1 MAKYTMLEY
10 VQLIGEAIESD
21 EIDELDETIEATTIM
36 NILQQTYN
44 EVLDRRD
51 WEFLRDRV
59 VQLDPRNAADAA
71 QINQLRIP
79 ESVTAI
85 QCLRYL
91 STQGKYTDL
100 TYLQPCDFLAQLHG
114 RNAADANIATVPNP
128 DGVPMYILTDKAPT
142 YYTSFDEESIA
153 FDAYETVRG
162 IGNQLADTVIV
173 GNIKP
178 VPVWANPLAVLPIPE
193 RMNSLVLNE
202 AIATANYR
210 LRQTADPRAERLAR
224 RQNIKMRELE
234 PKTQR
239 DNQEKTYGRRTRHGR

>member
-1 MAKYTMLEY
+1 MKYTMLQF
-10 VQLIGEAIESD
+10 VQLIAEAIESD
-21 EIDELDETIEATTIM
+21 EIDELDETIEATQIM

-59 VQLDPRNAADAA
+59 VQLDIMPLSDVK
-71 QINQLRIP
+71 INHLLIP
-79 ESVTAI
+79 PTVTAI

-91 STQGKYTDL
+91 STTGKYTDL
-100 TYLQPCDFLAQLHG
+100 TYLQPCDFIAQLHG
-114 RNAADANIATVPNP
+114 RNQADANITTVPND
-128 DGVPMYILTDKAPT
+128 DGVPMFVYNDKAPT

-153 FDAYETVRG
+153 FDAFESTRG
-162 IGNQLADTVIV
+162 IGNKIADTVIV

-178 VPVWANPLAVLPIPE
+178 LPNWTAPTATLPIPE

-210 LRQTADPRAERLAR
+210 LRQTSDPRSERIAR
-224 RQNIKMRELE
+224 RQGIKMRELE
-234 PKTQR
+234 PRTQR
-239 DNQEKTYGRRTRHGR
+239 DNEEKTYGRRTRSGR

>member
-1 MAKYTMLEY
+1 MAKLTILSF
-10 VQLIGEAIESD
+10 VQQISEAIEGD
-21 EIDELDETIEATTIM
+21 EIDELGETLEADTIST
-36 NILQQTYN
+36 ILQQTYN

-59 VQLDPRNAADAA
+59 IQLAVRAVGDDKLNF
-71 QINQLRIP
+71 LTIP
-79 ESVTAI
+79 ENVTAI

-91 STQGKYTDL
+91 STQGKYTDM
-100 TYLQPCDFLAQLHG
+100 TYMEPCAFIAHLHA
-114 RNAADANIATVPNP
+114 RNPNDPNITTVLND
-128 DGVPMYILTDKAPT
+128 DGIPLYVVNDKAPT

-153 FDAYETVRG
+153 FDAFETTRG
-162 IGNQLADTVIV
+162 IGNQIADSVIV

-178 VPVWANPLAVLPIPE
+178 TVDWTNPVLTLPIPE
-193 RMNSLVLNE
+193 RMNSLILNE

-210 LRQTADPRAERLAR
+210 LRQTQDPRSERLAR

-239 DNQEKTYGRRTRHGR
+239 DQEVKHYGRRTRSGR

>member
-1 MAKYTMLEY
+1 MAKYTMLQY
-10 VQLIGEAIESD
+10 VQLIAEAIESD
-21 EIDELDETIEATTIM
+21 EIDALDETIEATQIM

-44 EVLDRRD
+44 EVMDRRD
-51 WEFLRDRV
+51 WEHLRDRV
-59 VQLDPRNAADAA
+59 VQLDVMPAGDTK
-71 QINQLRIP
+71 INHLLIP
-79 ESVTAI
+79 PSVTMI

-114 RNAADANIATVPNP
+114 RDVNDTNITSIPND

-142 YYTSFDEESIA
+142 YYTSFDEVSLA

-162 IGNQLADTVIV
+162 IGNQIADTVIV

-178 VPVWANPLAVLPIPE
+178 IPNWTEPLSTLPMPE
-193 RMNSLVLNE
+193 RMNSLILNE

-210 LRQTADPRAERLAR
+210 LRQTADPRSERLAR

-234 PKTQR
+234 PRTQR
-239 DNQEKTYGRRTRHGR
+239 DNKEVTYGRKTRSGR